1 MKFALCIAIILVTVS
16 RSQAQHAQSTSHS
29 GDSQMPVPAHVT
41 NTFHFQVNAPLSQ
54 AAPLFGPEGER
65 SWAGE
70 HWNPEFLYPHPS
82 SNAASSAEDVQ
93 GAVFT
98 IRHGALASVWVN
110 TIFDLSAGR
119 MQYVAVIPDRMVSVV
134 DVRLRSATAAT
145 TAVEV
150 TYTRTALDPSL
161 NEEVIAHGNQDRES
175 GAEWEKAIEAGL
187 KQAKKTP

>member
-1 MKFALCIAIILVTVS
+1 MKFALCIAIVLAAVS
-16 RSQAQHAQSTSHS
+16 RIHAQSTPHT
-29 GDSQMPVPAHVT
+29 GDSQMPAPAHVT

-70 HWNPEFLYPHPS
+70 HWNPEFLYPQPG
-82 SNAASSAEDVQ
+82 SNAASGASRDIQ

-98 IRHGALASVWVN
+98 IQHGALASVWVN

-161 NEEVIAHGNQDRES
+161 NEEVTAHGNQDRES
-175 GAEWEKAIEAGL
+175 GAEWEKAIEASL

>member
-1 MKFALCIAIILVTVS
+1 
-16 RSQAQHAQSTSHS
+16 
-29 GDSQMPVPAHVT
+29 MPVPAHVT

-54 AAPLFGPEGER
+54 AAPLFGPESER

-70 HWNPEFLYPHPS
+70 HWNPEFLYPQPG
-82 SNAASSAEDVQ
+82 SNAASGASRDIQ

-98 IRHGALASVWVN
+98 IQHGALASVWVN

-134 DVRLRSATAAT
+134 DVRLTSATAAT
-145 TAVEV
+145 TAVQV

-161 NEEVIAHGNQDRES
+161 NEEVIAHGNQDRDS
-175 GAEWEKAIEAGL
+175 AAEWQDAIEASL
-187 KQAKKTP
+187 KQGKKAP